1 MVALAKL
8 VIEVISLE
16 LYNDSQERFV
26 DQARVVN
33 QQVSNETIKRTL
45 PESLQELLQR
55 STEHLTDSET
65 ERLQELLYNYQQVF
79 SLSDGDLS
87 TTHKVQHRIE
97 TGNVLPIR
105 LQPRRTSPW
114 KHDEIERQVTGFLQ
128 QGKVRKSSSPWSS
141 LVVLVTKKDGS
152 QGLCVDYRHLNAATV
167 KDVFPLPRVVDSWT
181 AFSGSTWFSRLILL
195 SVTGKWQWAR
205 TPKKRQLLQHQAACT
220 NGMRCHSAF
229 VIHPVHLPG

>member
-105 LQPRRTSPW
+105 LQPRRTSP
-114 KHDEIERQVTGFLQ
+114 
-128 QGKVRKSSSPWSS
+128 
-141 LVVLVTKKDGS
+141 
-152 QGLCVDYRHLNAATV
+152 
-167 KDVFPLPRVVDSWT
+167 
-181 AFSGSTWFSRLILL
+181 
-195 SVTGKWQWAR
+195 
-205 TPKKRQLLQHQAACT
+205 
-220 NGMRCHSAF
+220 
-229 VIHPVHLPG
+229 